1 MTMQEIIVQILAGRK
16 GQDTFDKFRQVIPYP
31 VFRIRCRRTG
41 MQVNHTGPWPKIDHG
56 GLPGVL
62 TAGIDIDRNTL
73 LTQETTEFP
82 DIDVHTARLTSS
94 QRRQRTAMHTEHGDP
109 ALR

>member
-16 GQDTFDKFRQVIPYP
+16 GQDPFDKFRQVVPYP
-31 VFRIRCRRTG
+31 VLGVWSRRTG
-41 MQVNHTGPWPKIDHG
+41 MQVNHACPWPKVNHR

-62 TAGIDIDRNTL
+62 ASGIDIDRNIL

-82 DIDVHTARLTSS
+82 DIDVHTTRLTSS
-94 QRRQRTAMHTEHGDP
+94 QRRQRTAMYTEHGNP
-109 ALR
+109 AQR